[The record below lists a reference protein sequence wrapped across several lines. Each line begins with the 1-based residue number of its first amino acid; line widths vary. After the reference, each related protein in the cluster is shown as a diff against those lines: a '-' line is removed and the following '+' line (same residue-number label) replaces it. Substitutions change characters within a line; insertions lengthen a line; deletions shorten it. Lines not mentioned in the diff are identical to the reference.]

1 MRLNRDPSQY
11 NNQNNYF
18 TNLEKK
24 YPDNPNPIALLKPE
38 QIQKSAKER
47 IFREMVKGQIDYTIY
62 GKYFEDS
69 KFIGNLLIAA
79 NDELNNNSALRE
91 ALSFYDRFNPNNP
104 RMISL
109 LNKHTCLEQIYG
121 VLVDKLNMVS
131 MYENIGY
138 LTDISY
144 ILANFRNII

>member
-1 MRLNRDPSQY
+1 MRLNRDPAQY
-11 NNQNNYF
+11 NIQNNYF

-24 YPDNPNPIALLKPE
+24 FPDDPNIVAHLKPE
-38 QIQKSAKER
+38 QIQKGAKER
-47 IFREMVKGQIDYTIY
+47 IFREMVKGQIDYSIY
-62 GKYFEDS
+62 GRYFLDP

-79 NDELNNNSALRE
+79 NDELNNNSTLRE
-91 ALSFYDRFNPNNP
+91 ALSFYDRYNPNNP
-104 RMISL
+104 KMITL

-144 ILANFRNII
+144 ILANYRNII